1 MPRIM
6 LPRDV
11 CGKWEVK
18 FNWRIFLAAP
28 DGCRLLLEIEHLYIY
43 LSAIACSRKL
53 NVLNVDLLRVRAG
66 MCDRSLLLLLAFLFA
81 ALTILPG
88 APPLQHPHRYA
99 LALPTLTV
107 PTALTTTVGRPW
119 LVPFMTL
126 PVWARWAAFF
136 PALMSTVL
144 LFMDQNI
151 TVRLVNSKQ
160 HKLKKG

>member
-1 MPRIM
+1 MP
-6 LPRDV
+6 
-11 CGKWEVK
+11 
-18 FNWRIFLAAP
+18 
-28 DGCRLLLEIEHLYIY
+28 CR
-43 LSAIACSRKL
+43 
-53 NVLNVDLLRVRAG
+53 
-66 MCDRSLLLLLAFLFA
+66 RSC
-81 ALTILPG
+81 
-88 APPLQHPHRYA
+88 RYA

-151 TVRLVNSKQ
+151 TVRLVNAKQ

>member
-1 MPRIM
+1 MTTPLIDARPSPSFPPR
-6 LPRDV
+6 LP
-11 CGKWEVK
+11 
-18 FNWRIFLAAP
+18 A
-28 DGCRLLLEIEHLYIY
+28 
-43 LSAIACSRKL
+43 
-53 NVLNVDLLRVRAG
+53 
-66 MCDRSLLLLLAFLFA
+66 LF
-81 ALTILPG
+81 
-88 APPLQHPHRYA
+88 RYA

-151 TVRLVNSKQ
+151 TVRLVNAKQ

>member
-1 MPRIM
+1 MTCFVWPI
-6 LPRDV
+6 LLKSSIFPIHFPHV
-11 CGKWEVK
+11 EVPEGLK
-18 FNWRIFLAAP
+18 ENSTLTFLVPLVPLVDDA
-28 DGCRLLLEIEHLYIY
+28 LL
-43 LSAIACSRKL
+43 
-53 NVLNVDLLRVRAG
+53 
-66 MCDRSLLLLLAFLFA
+66 
-81 ALTILPG
+81 
-88 APPLQHPHRYA
+88 HRYA
-99 LALPTLTV
+99 LALPTLNV

-119 LVPFMTL
+119 LVPFMSL

>member
-1 MPRIM
+1 MVVIAYDMVGVQVVPTLIPQPTTRQ
-6 LPRDV
+6 
-11 CGKWEVK
+11 KS
-18 FNWRIFLAAP
+18 P
-28 DGCRLLLEIEHLYIY
+28 DPTSVPLT
-43 LSAIACSRKL
+43 
-53 NVLNVDLLRVRAG
+53 LRRV
-66 MCDRSLLLLLAFLFA
+66 
-81 ALTILPG
+81 
-88 APPLQHPHRYA
+88 HRYA

-107 PTALTTTVGRPW
+107 PAALTTTVGRPW

-151 TVRLVNSKQ
+151 TVRLVNAKQ

>member
-1 MPRIM
+1 MRTTT
-6 LPRDV
+6 L
-11 CGKWEVK
+11 
-18 FNWRIFLAAP
+18 FL
-28 DGCRLLLEIEHLYIY
+28 
-43 LSAIACSRKL
+43 
-53 NVLNVDLLRVRAG
+53 
-66 MCDRSLLLLLAFLFA
+66 LFFF
-81 ALTILPG
+81 TT
-88 APPLQHPHRYA
+88 QTHPHPHPHPNVRPPSFRYA

-119 LVPFMTL
+119 MVPFMTL

-151 TVRLVNSKQ
+151 TVRLVNAKQ